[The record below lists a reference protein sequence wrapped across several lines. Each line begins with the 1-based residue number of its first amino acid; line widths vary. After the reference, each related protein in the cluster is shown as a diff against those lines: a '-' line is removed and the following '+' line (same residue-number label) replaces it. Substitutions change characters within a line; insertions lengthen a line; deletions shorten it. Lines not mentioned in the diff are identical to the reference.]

1 MRGIMGAILLSGV
14 KIFSFGKKNARAEP
28 PAGFFRRWLMAA
40 CECLRFSWCK
50 RLLGDHGQMVI
61 MPCDG
66 FAKVEIVDGEQVE
79 ALPPIELAPSDD
91 ASVESAG
98 RYADNLGKRQIVLR
112 IARQQAVRRSVSL
125 PAAVAENLERVIA
138 SELDRLT
145 PFAAE
150 QVFFDFFTQPA
161 PRGVGM
167 LDIDLAVTLRSFSE
181 PWLRR
186 LAELGIK
193 PHAIDIEGGWQGQNL
208 LPHGQR
214 EKKKK
219 NSLLTLL
226 LLIIVIALG
235 AVALGIPLY
244 EKRQMVLDLGELERA
259 AQKRAN
265 HVLALRTAVTETR
278 EASRRVLDK
287 RLKTIPLVELI
298 AELSHIMPDN
308 TWVQNMDI
316 DDEKLQL
323 RGETS
328 QASSLIGLLEAS
340 TMFRDVVFSS
350 PVVQV
355 PRSNKERFH
364 ISATLEHGAH

>member
-1 MRGIMGAILLSGV
+1 MGTIFLIGMKKIL
-14 KIFSFGKKNARAEP
+14 FGKKAVRHEP
-28 PAGFFRRWLMAA
+28 SVSFFRRWLMAV
-40 CECLRFSWCK
+40 CECLGFSWCK
-50 RLLGDHGQMVI
+50 RLMGDHGCLVI
-61 MPCDG
+61 MPQDG
-66 FAKVEIVDGEQVE
+66 FASVEIVDGEQVE
-79 ALPPIELAPSDD
+79 ALPPIELAPTAD
-91 ASVESAG
+91 AAAEAS
-98 RYADNLGKRQIVLR
+98 RLYAENMGKRQIVLR

-125 PAAVAENLERVIA
+125 PAAVAENLERVIV

-150 QVFFDFFTQPA
+150 QVFFDFFTQPI
-161 PRGVGM
+161 PRAAGM
-167 LDIDLAVTLRSFSE
+167 LDIDLAVTLRRSSE

-193 PHAIDIEGGWQGQNL
+193 PHAINIEGGWQGQNL
-208 LPHGQR
+208 LPHAQR

-219 NSLLTLL
+219 SSLVTLL
-226 LLIIVIALG
+226 LLIVVMALG

-244 EKRQMVLDLGELERA
+244 EKRQAVLALGDLERA

-265 HVLALRTAVTETR
+265 DVVALRTAVTESR
-278 EASRRVLDK
+278 ETSRRVLDK
-287 RLKTIPLVELI
+287 RLKTIPVVELI

-316 DDEKLQL
+316 DDEKMQL

-364 ISATLEHGAH
+364 ISATLEHGDN